1 MNDRREHVVS
11 VSPKLGT
18 SGGGSRTLAER
29 LKSADPVVDEGPLS
43 DVAAQRMRRAV
54 VNATG
59 EPTFPHA
66 IGWMVLWRR
75 RASWAAITLVVA
87 ATAVFGVNRWRDPR
101 ADAPVTATHEPSGVT
116 SEPRRQVHFV
126 APGGTHVIWIFNPD
140 FKP

>member
-54 VNATG
+54 VTAAG

-66 IGWMVLWRR
+66 IGWRVLWRR

-101 ADAPVTATHEPSGVT
+101 ADAPVAATHEPWRLT